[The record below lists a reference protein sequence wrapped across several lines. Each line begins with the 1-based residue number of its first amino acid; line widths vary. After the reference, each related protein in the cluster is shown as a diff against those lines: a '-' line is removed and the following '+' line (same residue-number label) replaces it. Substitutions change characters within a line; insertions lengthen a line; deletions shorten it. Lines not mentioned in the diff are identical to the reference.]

1 MDKMDKNKEIRTV
14 CDQQVGT
21 ATEEVQN
28 LDATDEFDP
37 FSGVVECVE
46 ENIDIALSAPPE
58 NQ

>member
-1 MDKMDKNKEIRTV
+1 MADKNKETRLHEQGV
-14 CDQQVGT
+14 PT
-21 ATEEVQN
+21 ADEVQN
-28 LDATDEFDP
+28 LADATDEFDP